1 MENKTILKQ
10 YNTNNTNL
18 GFNDEFMGKPSD
30 ADFELI
36 KPFVSKDT
44 TPDDLFVYKLILC
57 DNEIDRDFEQFNHS
71 CISDIASLFYGKVG
85 VYNHNWK
92 SEDIHSRIYK
102 AFPVMVSDSV
112 NSVGEPYEY
121 VEAYAYTIKENT
133 GLINEIKK
141 GLKREVSIGIK
152 GATSICSVCGESHC
166 EHIRGKVYN
175 NKLCYG
181 IIPHAEDAFEFSFV
195 AVNAQREAGVKKNYK
210 LLKGGF
216 KMQEIKEAILK
227 MANNSP
233 SDADI
238 LLKAFEELTGSEDE
252 KLQALRSENEEL
264 KAKLKEFEDEKAER
278 ERATYLAEVM
288 GDLHY
293 TNNKAEELGG
303 EIIAKNEGM
312 LAEDLHNMLITDY
325 GFLFDNVPNEVVDEV
340 VDEVVETVET
350 VEETETET
358 EAETEAE
365 TETEEVE
372 EVEEVEKAD
381 EVEEVKEEKEET
393 EETEVLKELVQTKLK
408 AFKAAKLNIEA
419 IQDKSVTTK
428 TRKTQSGLKF
438 N

>member
-1 MENKTILKQ
+1 
-10 YNTNNTNL
+10 
-18 GFNDEFMGKPSD
+18 
-30 ADFELI
+30 
-36 KPFVSKDT
+36 
-44 TPDDLFVYKLILC
+44 
-57 DNEIDRDFEQFNHS
+57 
-71 CISDIASLFYGKVG
+71 
-85 VYNHNWK
+85 
-92 SEDIHSRIYK
+92 
-102 AFPVMVSDSV
+102 
-112 NSVGEPYEY
+112 
-121 VEAYAYTIKENT
+121 
-133 GLINEIKK
+133 
-141 GLKREVSIGIK
+141 
-152 GATSICSVCGESHC
+152 
-166 EHIRGKVYN
+166 
-175 NKLCYG
+175 
-181 IIPHAEDAFEFSFV
+181 
-195 AVNAQREAGVKKNYK
+195 
-210 LLKGGF
+210 
-216 KMQEIKEAILK
+216 

-278 ERATYLAEVM
+278 ERAAYLAEVM

-293 TNNKAEELGG
+293 TTNKAEELGG

-340 VDEVVETVET
+340 VDEVVETVEE
-350 VEETETET
+350 VETETE
-358 EAETEAE
+358 EVEETE

-372 EVEEVEKAD
+372 EVEKAED
-381 EVEEVKEEKEET
+381 VEEVKEEKEET
-393 EETEVLKELVQTKLK
+393 EVLKERVQTKLK